1 MLPTALNG
9 AMFDDAIS
17 LTPYLSHLP
26 MSVAPLLMSLL
37 TDATDLAIERNLKQF
52 LPVLLVALSAAS
64 LPRIFPWLRQV
75 PYTLLLVIVGLG
87 LALVEVRLIDL
98 SPGMILLIFLPPI
111 LFEAAWKMKWPDL
124 QREIVPSSFFAIGSV
139 PVTILGIG
147 WALHHWMQV
156 PWTTALL
163 TGACLAAT
171 DSASVLG
178 VFREVGASKRLT
190 TLLEGESLFNDGAAV
205 VAFSVLLEQAVD
217 PQPIDLA
224 TTLLQ
229 FVVVCFIGLGV
240 GGVIGTIVAL
250 LTQRYDLAW
259 VEQTLTLVTAY
270 GGYILAEDLGG
281 SGVIG
286 VVTAG
291 LVIGNLSLTP
301 GERPQKRSTM
311 IEFWEFIIFLVN
323 SIVFLLLGDQVLFPY
338 FLEHI
343 DTSLVAIVAVVLSR
357 AIAIYSFSA
366 ISGWL
371 TRNPIPWTEQTVL
384 WWVGLRGS
392 VAIALALSISDLL
405 PDRQQ
410 IISNSFGVVLFTLLV
425 QGLTT
430 KFIMEKLN
438 LLNDK
443 QLYQQYLSL
452 VAQRDA
458 LQKILDYLQNDDRK
472 PRIET
477 EQYQQ
482 ELEFVITTLTET
494 KQKLDTIRENNP
506 LLEDLILQQHREQ
519 LIAIESSTYAD
530 FVQAGLLKEIPS
542 LVIEKVF
549 EA

>member
-1 MLPTALNG
+1 
-9 AMFDDAIS
+9 
-17 LTPYLSHLP
+17 
-26 MSVAPLLMSLL
+26 MSLL
-37 TDATDLAIERNLKQF
+37 TDATDLAIERNLKEF

-64 LPRIFPWLRQV
+64 LPRIFPPLRQV

-98 SPGMILLIFLPPI
+98 SSGMILLIFLPPI
-111 LFEAAWKMKWPDL
+111 LFEAAWKMKWTDL
-124 QREIVPSSFFAIGSV
+124 QRELLPSSLFAIGSV
-139 PVTILGIG
+139 PITIFGVG

-156 PWTTALL
+156 SWMTALL

-178 VFREVGASKRLT
+178 VFRAVGAGQRMT

-205 VAFSVLLEQAVD
+205 VAFSVVLEQAVD
-217 PQPIDLA
+217 PQPINLV

-229 FVVVCFIGLGV
+229 FVVVSAIGLGV
-240 GGVIGTIVAL
+240 GGVIGTMVAL

-259 VEQTLTLVTAY
+259 VEQTLSLVTAY
-270 GGYILAEDLGG
+270 GGYMVAEDLGG

-291 LVIGNLSLTP
+291 LVIGNLSLVP
-301 GERPQKRSTM
+301 GERPHKRSTM

-323 SIVFLLLGDQVLFPY
+323 SIVFLLLGDQILFPY

-343 DTSLVAIVAVVLSR
+343 GTSLVAIGAVIVSR
-357 AIAIYSFSA
+357 AAAIYGFSA
-366 ISGWL
+366 ISGWV
-371 TRNPIPWTEQTVL
+371 TKDPIPWAEQTVL

-392 VAIALALSISDLL
+392 VAIALALSIPDLL

-430 KFIMEKLN
+430 KFWLDKLN
-438 LLNDK
+438 LLKDQ
-443 QLYQQYLSL
+443 QLYQGYLGL

-458 LQKILDYLQNDDRK
+458 LQKILEYLLDSDRK
-472 PRIET
+472 PALQPD
-477 EQYQQ
+477 QYQRQLDCVKTSLVQTQQ
-482 ELEFVITTLTET
+482 ELADLRQAHPTL
-494 KQKLDTIRENNP
+494 EN
-506 LLEDLILQQHREQ
+506 LILQQHQDQ
-519 LIAIESSTYAD
+519 LMAIESATYAD
-530 FVQAGLLKEIPS
+530 FVQRGLLKGSPPS
-542 LVIEKVF
+542 VIKQAF
-549 EA
+549 ET

>member
-1 MLPTALNG
+1 MLTSDPLSPG
-9 AMFDDAIS
+9 A
-17 LTPYLSHLP
+17 H
-26 MSVAPLLMSLL
+26 LMSLL

-64 LPRIFPWLRQV
+64 LPRIFPFLRQV

-124 QREIVPSSFFAIGSV
+124 QRELLPSGFFAIGSV
-139 PVTILGIG
+139 PITIIGIG

-178 VFREVGASKRLT
+178 VFREVGAGKRMT

-229 FVVVCFIGLGV
+229 FVVVCVIGLGV

-259 VEQTLTLVTAY
+259 VEQTLSLVTAY

-291 LVIGNLSLTP
+291 LVIGNLSLVP
-301 GERPQKRSTM
+301 GEQPQKSSTM
-311 IEFWEFIIFLVN
+311 LEFWEFIIFLVN
-323 SIVFLLLGDQVLFPY
+323 SIVFLLLGDQILFPY

-343 DTSLVAIVAVVLSR
+343 DTSLVAIVGVVLTR
-357 AIAIYSFSA
+357 AIAIFGFSA
-366 ISGWL
+366 LSGLL
-371 TRNPIPWTEQTVL
+371 TRDPIPWAEQTVL

-392 VAIALALSISDLL
+392 VAIALALSIPDLL

-430 KFIMEKLN
+430 KFLLDKLN
-438 LLNDK
+438 LLNDE
-443 QLYQQYLSL
+443 QLNQRYLKL

-458 LQKILDYLQNDDRK
+458 LQKMMNYLLDSDRK
-472 PRIET
+472 PIIAAD
-477 EQYQQ
+477 QFQK
-482 ELEFVITTLTET
+482 ELEFVKT
-494 KQKLDTIRENNP
+494 Q
-506 LLEDLILQQHREQ
+506 LEQTQQDLNALRTDHPSLEALVLQQHREQ
-519 LIAIESSTYAD
+519 LLAIESSTFTQ
-530 FVQAGLLKEIPS
+530 FVQEGLLKEMPASI
-542 LVIEKVF
+542 IEQAF
-549 EA
+549 MD

>member
-1 MLPTALNG
+1 
-9 AMFDDAIS
+9 
-17 LTPYLSHLP
+17 
-26 MSVAPLLMSLL
+26 MSLL
-37 TDATDLAIERNLKQF
+37 TDATDLAIERNLKEF

-64 LPRIFPWLRQV
+64 LPRIFPFLRQV

-111 LFEAAWKMKWPDL
+111 LFEAAWKMRWPDL
-124 QREIVPSSFFAIGSV
+124 QRELLPSSLFAIGSV
-139 PVTILGIG
+139 PITVAGVG
-147 WALHHWMQV
+147 WALHQWMQV
-156 PWTTALL
+156 SWTTALL

-178 VFREVGASKRLT
+178 VFREVGAGKRLT

-217 PQPIDLA
+217 PQPIDLS

-229 FVVVCFIGLGV
+229 FVVVSAIGLGV

-259 VEQTLTLVTAY
+259 VEQTLSLVTAY

-291 LVIGNLSLTP
+291 LIIGNLSLVP
-301 GERPQKRSTM
+301 GEQPQKCSTM

-323 SIVFLLLGDQVLFPY
+323 SIVFLLLGDQILFPY
-338 FLEHI
+338 FLENI
-343 DTSLVAIVAVVLSR
+343 DTSLVAIAAVLVSR
-357 AIAIYSFSA
+357 GVAIYGFSA
-366 ISGWL
+366 ISGWV
-371 TRNPIPWTEQTVL
+371 TQNPIPWAEQTVL

-392 VAIALALSISDLL
+392 VAIALALSIPDGV

-410 IISNSFGVVLFTLLV
+410 IISNSFGVVLFTLLI
-425 QGLTT
+425 QGLTS
-430 KFIMEKLN
+430 KFLLDRLN
-438 LLNDK
+438 LLTDEK
-443 QLYQQYLSL
+443 LYQQYLTL

-458 LQKILDYLQNDDRK
+458 LQKILTYLLDGDRK
-472 PRIET
+472 PVIAADKF
-477 EQYQQ
+477 QQ
-482 ELEFVITTLTET
+482 ELAFVKTTLTET
-494 KQKLDTIRENNP
+494 QNQLAAMREAHP
-506 LLEDLILQQHREQ
+506 LLEGLILQQHQAQ
-519 LIAIESSTYAD
+519 LVAIETLTYTN
-530 FVQAGLLKEIPS
+530 FVQQGLLKEIPPS
-542 LVIEKVF
+542 VIER
-549 EA
+549 AISHPS